1 MEQLKEFLQEIK
13 DKNKTTQ
20 ATKNNNKYSLT
31 DVYGGDCNDAYDDGK
46 SDGKYQLAKEILER
60 FFNIGEK

>member
-31 DVYGGDCNDAYDDGK
+31 DVYSGDCNDAYDDG
-46 SDGKYQLAKEILER
+46 
-60 FFNIGEK
+60 